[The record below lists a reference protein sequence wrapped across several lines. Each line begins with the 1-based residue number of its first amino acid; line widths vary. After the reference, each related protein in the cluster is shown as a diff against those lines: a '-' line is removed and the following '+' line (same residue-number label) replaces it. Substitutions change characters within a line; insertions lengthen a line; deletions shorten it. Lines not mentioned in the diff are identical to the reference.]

1 MKRPRLAVLALFAVL
16 VTTLSTS
23 VSASANGR
31 DDRDE
36 HTYYLSLGDS
46 LAQGVQPNAA
56 GVSVV
61 TNQGYP
67 DQLFKMAREER
78 EHLTLVKMGCPRETT
93 TTMVAGGICPYAR
106 VSQLNDAVDFLTAHR
121 NHVAFV
127 TLDIGANDI
136 NGCAVLTPS
145 GPSSDPL
152 CIAAALS
159 SISAKLP
166 VIVASLRAVDPST
179 VIVGMNYYNPT
190 LAVWLQPGGSLLY
203 YASLI
208 LAHQFNALLGG
219 IYGGAG
225 LPVADVATA
234 FSSDVTTPVPFSPPL
249 PAGATAPLNVVR
261 ICQWTWMCAPA
272 PVGPNTHANKAGY
285 AVIARV
291 FAARLGLGV
300 ED

>member
-16 VTTLSTS
+16 VTTLATS
-23 VSASANGR
+23 VSASASGS

-36 HTYYLSLGDS
+36 QTYYLSLGDS

-56 GVSVV
+56 GTSVV

-67 DQLFKMAREER
+67 DQLFKIAREER
-78 EHLTLVKMGCPRETT
+78 DHLTLVKMGCPGETT
-93 TTMVAGGICPYAR
+93 ATMLTGRICPYAR
-106 VSQLNDAVDFLTAHR
+106 VSQLNDAVDFLAAHR
-121 NHVAFV
+121 HHVAFV

-136 NGCAVLTPS
+136 NGCVVLTPA
-145 GPSSDPL
+145 GPSVDPA
-152 CIAAALS
+152 CFSTIAANLT
-159 SISAKLP
+159 
-166 VIVASLRAVDPST
+166 VIVASLRAADPNT
-179 VIVGMNYYNPT
+179 VIIGMNYYNPN
-190 LAVWLQPGGSLLY
+190 LAVWLQPGGSLFY
-203 YASLI
+203 FASLK
-208 LAHQFNALLGG
+208 LADQFNALLGV

-234 FSSDVTTPVPFSPPL
+234 FSSDVTILVPFSPPL

-272 PVGPNTHANKAGY
+272 PVGPNIHANKAGY

-291 FAARLGLGV
+291 FAARLSLGV